1 MTRQPSMMAS
11 PETAQADSTAALETG
26 ASTPAPTSQWN
37 GAQEPVGEN
46 LYLIGRP
53 TLKAFLRFVRRH
65 AVNPPGE
72 GVLIEQWQAA
82 YEYVHLLEKEE
93 AGVADGPPMTSMGS
107 EYEPLLIEF
116 LKDPL
121 VRHGFNTVPTDVAIV
136 ELDRLVVYQ
145 KHIDV
150 THAGR
155 LEARLGP
162 APSEEQVFRT
172 CLPYDHPQPPV
183 KWSRVHENRFVFM
196 SPSNDLRFL
205 GTMELPSAQIANYPP
220 PGDLVGVVGIG
231 VGFGSNFL
239 NAISAENRLIL
250 NNGSH
255 RAYALRKL
263 GITHVPCIV
272 QHVSSRDELDVVAS
286 AEIRDNPDLHL
297 KHPRPMMLKDY
308 FHPKLRKIMPV
319 HRRLRQVTVRFEVE
333 EQYVPVP

>member
-1 MTRQPSMMAS
+1 MVVT
-11 PETAQADSTAALETG
+11 ETPQTDSGAGLETG
-26 ASTPAPTSQWN
+26 ASTPAPTIQWD

-53 TLKAFLRFVRRH
+53 TLKGFLGFVRKH

-72 GVLIEQWQAA
+72 GVLIEEWQAA
-82 YEYVHLLEKEE
+82 NECVRILEKEE
-93 AGVADGPPMTSMGS
+93 AGVADGPPMTRMGS

-239 NAISAENRLIL
+239 NAIYAENRLIL

-333 EQYVPVP
+333 EQYVPLP

>member
-1 MTRQPSMMAS
+1 MIAS
-11 PETAQADSTAALETG
+11 PETAQAESRAGLQTG
-26 ASTPAPTSQWN
+26 ASTPIQSD
-37 GAQEPVGEN
+37 GAQDAVAEN
-46 LYLIGRP
+46 LHLIGRP
-53 TLKAFLRFVRRH
+53 TLKGFLRFVTRH

-72 GVLIEQWQAA
+72 GVLIEEWQAA
-82 YEYVHLLEKEE
+82 HECVRILEKEE
-93 AGVADGPPMTSMGS
+93 AGAADGPPMRRMGS

-121 VRHGFNTVPTDVAIV
+121 VRHGFNTVPTDLAIV

-205 GTMELPSAQIANYPP
+205 GTMELLSAQIANYPP

-239 NAISAENRLIL
+239 NAIYAATRLIL
-250 NNGSH
+250 NNGSI

-272 QHVSSRDELDVVAS
+272 QQLASRDELDVVAS
-286 AEIRDNPDLHL
+286 
-297 KHPRPMMLKDY
+297 
-308 FHPKLRKIMPV
+308 
-319 HRRLRQVTVRFEVE
+319 
-333 EQYVPVP
+333 

>member
-1 MTRQPSMMAS
+1 MVDPTRRLARRRAGDPVAE
-11 PETAQADSTAALETG
+11 PNETILLA
-26 ASTPAPTSQWN
+26 
-37 GAQEPVGEN
+37 
-46 LYLIGRP
+46 GRP
-53 TLKAFLRFVRRH
+53 TLRRFIRFVARN
-65 AVNPPGE
+65 AVAAPDRGA
-72 GVLIEQWQAA
+72 LIEEWQAA
-82 YEYVHLLEKEE
+82 REHVRALESVEQ
-93 AGVADGPPMTSMGS
+93 GLADHPEMTQLGP
-107 EYEPLLIEF
+107 EYEPLLVEF

-150 THAGR
+150 THTGR

-205 GTMELPSAQIANYPP
+205 GTMELLSAQIANYPP

-239 NAISAENRLIL
+239 NAIYAENRLIL

-286 AEIRDNPDLHL
+286 AEIRDNPDLYL
-297 KHPRPMMLKDY
+297 QRPRPMMLRDY
-308 FHPKLRKIMPV
+308 FDPKLHKVMPV
-319 HRRLRQVTVRFEVE
+319 HRRLRPGNLRVE
-333 EQYVPVP
+333 GGEQDVSVA

>member
-1 MTRQPSMMAS
+1 MIAS
-11 PETAQADSTAALETG
+11 PETAPAESRAGLQTG
-26 ASTPAPTSQWN
+26 ASTPIQSD
-37 GAQEPVGEN
+37 GAQDAVAEN
-46 LYLIGRP
+46 LHLIGRP
-53 TLKAFLRFVRRH
+53 TLKGFLGFVRKH

-72 GVLIEQWQAA
+72 GVLIEEWQAA
-82 YEYVHLLEKEE
+82 NECVRILEKEE
-93 AGVADGPPMTSMGS
+93 AGVADGPPMTHMGS

-136 ELDRLVVYQ
+136 ELDRLVVYE

-183 KWSRVHENRFVFM
+183 RWSRVHENRFVFM

-205 GTMELPSAQIANYPP
+205 GTMELLSAQIANYPP

-239 NAISAENRLIL
+239 NAIYAEHRLIL

-272 QHVSSRDELDVVAS
+272 QHVSSRDELDRMAS
-286 AEIRDNPDLHL
+286 AA
-297 KHPRPMMLKDY
+297 
-308 FHPKLRKIMPV
+308 
-319 HRRLRQVTVRFEVE
+319 
-333 EQYVPVP
+333 

>member
-1 MTRQPSMMAS
+1 MIAS
-11 PETAQADSTAALETG
+11 PETPQTGAGASLETS
-26 ASTPAPTSQWN
+26 ASTPTIQWD

-53 TLKAFLRFVRRH
+53 TLKGCLGCVRKH

-72 GVLIEQWQAA
+72 GVLIEEWQAA
-82 YEYVHLLEKEE
+82 NECVRILEKEE
-93 AGVADGPPMTSMGS
+93 AGVADGPPMTRMGS

-121 VRHGFNTVPTDVAIV
+121 VRHGFNTVPTDVRIV

-220 PGDLVGVVGIG
+220 PGDLVGVVGLA

-239 NAISAENRLIL
+239 NAIYTENRLIL

-255 RAYALRKL
+255 RAYALRDL
-263 GITHVPCIV
+263 GVTRVPCIV
-272 QHVSSRDELDVVAS
+272 QHISSRDELSVLACTAVTDAPNFFLQ
-286 AEIRDNPDLHL
+286 D
-297 KHPRPMMLKDY
+297 PRPMMLKDY
-308 FHPKLRKIMPV
+308 FDPRLRKVMSV
-319 HRRLRQVTVRFEVE
+319 HRRLRQVTVKFDVDITFA
-333 EQYVPVP
+333 PAL